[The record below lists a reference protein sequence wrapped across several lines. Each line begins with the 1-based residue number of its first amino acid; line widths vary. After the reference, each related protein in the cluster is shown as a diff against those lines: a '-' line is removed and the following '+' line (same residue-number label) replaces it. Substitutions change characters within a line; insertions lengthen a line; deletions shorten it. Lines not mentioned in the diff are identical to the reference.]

1 MKQMIA
7 SCGDNL
13 TRDCIMDRATH
24 LANIKV
30 PMLLPGVTINTT
42 PNDYRPIK
50 QLQLER
56 FDGTRYVRFGEV
68 MSAD

>member
-1 MKQMIA
+1 MK
-7 SCGDNL
+7 
-13 TRDCIMDRATH
+13 RRRADFA
-24 LANIKV
+24 LLWQAALV
-30 PMLLPGVTINTT
+30 LFPALLLPGVAINTT
-42 PNDYRPIK
+42 PADYRPIK